1 MKLYMDL
8 GNAWD
13 LAFRSFLV
21 FIFIGLLWLK
31 FVDPIISCSLGFPI
45 PILIGFLYFYSGW
58 NKARKDWRKEDQE
71 RKELE
76 RRTEVL

>member
-21 FIFIGLLWLK
+21 FILFGLLWLK
-31 FVDPIISCSLGFPI
+31 FIDPVISCSIGFPI
-45 PILIGFLYFYSGW
+45 PVLIALFYFHRGW
-58 NKARKDWRKEDQE
+58 STAKKNWLKD
-71 RKELE
+71 ELE
-76 RRTEVL
+76 REELERQTEVP